1 MMMLSRSTSRGC
13 AIAVIGAVLLMV
25 LDQLIARHDLRD
37 FSLSICFVLSMV
49 LASAVGGW
57 RAGLLATV
65 LGMAVHLFA
74 FVEPRYTP
82 KLPDQ
87 RELLRILAYCVAG
100 GAIMVLSEALQR
112 AWDRVRERQ
121 RQLEVE
127 AARKNEFL
135 ATLAHE
141 LRNPL
146 APIRN
151 GLELLRLEGP
161 LSPAAAECLAM
172 MERQL
177 QHTVRLVDDL
187 LDVSR
192 ISRGKVELRPQPIAV
207 TDVIQHA
214 VETSRTIIDEAGHT
228 LVVDLPST
236 PQIVNGDLTRLAQVV
251 SNLLNNAAK
260 FTPSGGRI
268 TLRAE
273 TNAGRAIIRVRDNGI
288 GIPAE
293 VLPRVFEMF
302 AQAPGPMPQS
312 RGGLGIGLSL
322 SRALVELHGGRI
334 DVHSEGAGQGAEF
347 VVQLPL
353 LPAAATGETRSA
365 TESAVAKAALNI
377 LVVDDNRDGARTL
390 AKVLEI
396 LGNHVAVAHDGHT
409 GLATAEE
416 RRPALILL
424 DIGLPD
430 LDGYE
435 VCRRLRQ
442 QPWGARVQIYA
453 ITGWGQEDD
462 RRRSHAAG
470 FDGHFVKPVA
480 PQAIIDL
487 VTRLAA
493 GQSSQQTMT
502 GEWRSGA

>member
-1 MMMLSRSTSRGC
+1 
-13 AIAVIGAVLLMV
+13 MV
-25 LDQLIARHDLRD
+25 LDQLIIRYDLRN
-37 FSLSICFVLSMV
+37 FALSVCFVLSIV
-49 LASAVGGW
+49 VASAVGGW

-100 GAIMVLSEALQR
+100 GAITVLSEALQR
-112 AWDRVRERQ
+112 AWDRVRDRQ
-121 RQLEVE
+121 RQLEEE

-151 GLELLRLEGP
+151 GLELLRLESP
-161 LSPAAAECLAM
+161 LSPTAAECLAM

-177 QHTVRLVDDL
+177 EHTVRLVDDL

-192 ISRGKVELRPQPIAV
+192 ISRGKIELRTQPIDVA
-207 TDVIQHA
+207 DVIHHA
-214 VETSRTIIDEAGHT
+214 VETSRSLIDEAGHT
-228 LVVDLPST
+228 FIVDLPST
-236 PQIVNGDLTRLAQVV
+236 RHIVNGDLTRLAQVV

-260 FTPSGGRI
+260 FTPSGGQI

-273 TNAGRAIIRVRDNGI
+273 ATAGQAIIRVRDNGI
-288 GIPAE
+288 GIPPD

-302 AQAPGPMPQS
+302 AQAPGSMPQS

-334 DVHSEGAGQGAEF
+334 DVRSEGAGHGAEF
-347 VVQLPL
+347 IVQLPV
-353 LPAAATGETRSA
+353 LPASATDETRSP
-365 TESAVAKAALNI
+365 TETVVARTALNI

-396 LGNHVAVAHDGHT
+396 LGNDVAVAHDGHT
-409 GLATAEE
+409 ALATAEE

-442 QPWGARVQIYA
+442 KPWCERVHVYA

-470 FDGHFVKPVA
+470 FNGHFVKPVA
-480 PQAIIDL
+480 PHAIIDL
-487 VTRLAA
+487 VSRLAA
-493 GQSSQQTMT
+493 GETSQQTAPAAVNVDQ
-502 GEWRSGA
+502 GSRA